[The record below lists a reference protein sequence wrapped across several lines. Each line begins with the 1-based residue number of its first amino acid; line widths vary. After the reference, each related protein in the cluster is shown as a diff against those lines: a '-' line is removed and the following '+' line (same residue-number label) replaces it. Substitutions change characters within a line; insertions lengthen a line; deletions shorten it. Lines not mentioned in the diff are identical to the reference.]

1 MVARESILSAM
12 EGRPSVPDTPSARQ
26 PVTHCRLHEVRILQ
40 PSLRWQPREPWL
52 PGLALRRQ
60 PEYARSHGLS
70 ADPASRWSDLGR
82 QNSRPSIRSTEWRPP
97 PANRIPRYCSIRSS
111 GYSHPPRGLLNEI
124 SVGGVPLGY
133 DREFDDDN
141 KAIGA
146 SAGRPR
152 AQPLRTIRGF
162 RENRPRRWGKGI
174 PAVSGCSSRR
184 PSETSEEFRVAMINQ
199 DWTCGV
205 LAFAAHSPTSSS
217 RAPGALLL
225 ITSVCHR

>member
-1 MVARESILSAM
+1 MRSEFCNPACAGNR
-12 EGRPSVPDTPSARQ
+12 GN
-26 PVTHCRLHEVRILQ
+26 
-40 PSLRWQPREPWL
+40 
-52 PGLALRRQ
+52 PGFRVW
-60 PEYARSHGLS
+60 LS
-70 ADPASRWSDLGR
+70 ADNQSTRGHTACPLIRQADGRIWAVRTLGQAYDRPNGARHPPIEFQDIAASEQR
-82 QNSRPSIRSTEWRPP
+82 IFP
-97 PANRIPRYCSIRSS
+97 PAAWIIE
-111 GYSHPPRGLLNEI
+111 EI
-124 SVGGVPLGY
+124 SVGGVPVGY

-199 DWTCGV
+199 DWSCGV

-225 ITSVCHR
+225 ITSVCRR